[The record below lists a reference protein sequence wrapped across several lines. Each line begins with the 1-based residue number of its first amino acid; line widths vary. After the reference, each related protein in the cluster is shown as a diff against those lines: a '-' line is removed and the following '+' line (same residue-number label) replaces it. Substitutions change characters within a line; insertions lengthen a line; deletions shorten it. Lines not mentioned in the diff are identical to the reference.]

1 MAEVWFLRVLRTHS
15 MQALNALIKFNKC
28 FLQEKEAPKH
38 PAMCMKKN
46 QNQQLNWDPASKA
59 VWALKEYIKRKENR
73 EQQLKQLNV
82 LYYWT
87 TPAQNSEPR
96 LIFPSQHLILLQDLQ
111 VATVPN
117 TAVAWSY

>member
-1 MAEVWFLRVLRTHS
+1 MFPLGKRGTQTSSYVHEG
-15 MQALNALIKFNKC
+15 
-28 FLQEKEAPKH
+28 EK
-38 PAMCMKKN
+38 KK
-46 QNQQLNWDPASKA
+46 NQQLNWNPASKA

>member
-1 MAEVWFLRVLRTHS
+1 MFPLGKRGTQTSSYVHEG
-15 MQALNALIKFNKC
+15 
-28 FLQEKEAPKH
+28 EK
-38 PAMCMKKN
+38 KKK
-46 QNQQLNWDPASKA
+46 NQQLNWNPASKA
-59 VWALKEYIKRKENR
+59 LWALKEYIKRKENR